1 MKTDTALR
9 QDVIDELEWDP
20 ALDAA
25 GIGIS
30 AHDGAVTLSGHVRSY
45 TEKLAAEKAARRVAG
60 VFSVA
65 DELEVRLPGSLSRDD
80 TDIAEAVASTIK
92 WNASVP
98 RTVKAK
104 VEDGLITLDGD
115 VEWEFQRRAAEKV
128 VRGIAGVRGVINRLK
143 VRQRVTP
150 DNVEQRIHDAFRRSA
165 QIDADHVRASVVGG
179 RVTLAGTVRSWA
191 ERMEAQYAAWAAP
204 GVTEVV
210 NNIEVRSALVTV

>member
-1 MKTDTALR
+1 
-9 QDVIDELEWDP
+9 
-20 ALDAA
+20 
-25 GIGIS
+25 
-30 AHDGAVTLSGHVRSY
+30 VRSY

-65 DELEVRLPGSLSRDD
+65 DALEVRLPGSLARDDRDD
-80 TDIAEAVASTIK
+80 TDIAEAVAATIK

-143 VRQRVTP
+143 VRQRITAE
-150 DNVEQRIHDAFRRSA
+150 NVEQRIHDAFRRSA
-165 QIDADHVRASVVGG
+165 QIDADHVRVGITG
-179 RVTLAGTVRSWA
+179 GKVTLTGTVRSWA

-210 NNIEVRSALVTV
+210 NNIEVRSALVTA